1 MKVNLNSFS
10 TSKKNSN
17 KIFCLFIYKLRV
29 KESNAK
35 QQQKTPIP
43 STFSMEN
50 EQQTTHLMF
59 VVHLL
64 SHDSSSQGTFAF
76 SLALSFSFASL
87 TLSSFSSFSTFAWY
101 VGSTPTWVPRLPTK
115 RATLGLPGLPVG
127 MSFQRTSG
135 RILESQ
141 RVRPSHDILEILFFK
156 NPQFESQFQVV
167 GFFGSRQLALDL
179 KLGWLVVEPTHLKN
193 NIHQNGFIFPNFR
206 G

>member
-29 KESNAK
+29 KKSNAK

-101 VGSTPTWVPRLPTK
+101 VGSTPTWVPRLPPNEGHLGVTGFARWYVLPK
-115 RATLGLPGLPVG
+115 DLRTLFGIPK
-127 MSFQRTSG
+127 
-135 RILESQ
+135 
-141 RVRPSHDILEILFFK
+141 RVRPSQDILEIWFSYRTHSLKVNFKSRFFWGHYIK
-156 NPQFESQFQVV
+156 M
-167 GFFGSRQLALDL
+167 GSSSPD
-179 KLGWLVVEPTHLKN
+179 
-193 NIHQNGFIFPNFR
+193 FR
-206 G
+206 GWK

>member
-17 KIFCLFIYKLRV
+17 KIFRLFIYKLRV

-64 SHDSSSQGTFAF
+64 SHDSSSRGTFAF

-101 VGSTPTWVPRLPTK
+101 VGSTPTWKNDFPPNEGHLGVTGLFPLVCPTK
-115 RATLGLPGLPVG
+115 GPPDAYW
-127 MSFQRTSG
+127 
-135 RILESQ
+135 
-141 RVRPSHDILEILFFK
+141 
-156 NPQFESQFQVV
+156 NPK
-167 GFFGSRQLALDL
+167 RQ
-179 KLGWLVVEPTHLKN
+179 PTFPWHPR
-193 NIHQNGFIFPNFR
+193 NIVL
-206 G
+206 